1 MNDLDAFRAA
11 LHAEPPDLSPG
22 GPDLA
27 HIMRTGTRIRRRRR
41 ALTGAGAAL
50 AVAAVLAGGMQLNQ
64 PAASSPAGP
73 GPAAPSVSTTIG
85 SGGWTFEVRPVEA
98 PAIEF
103 GVLALGPGGQDVM
116 ANEVEGS
123 ATDPGFHAVTGTM
136 RIGEKNTPTPL
147 FGYYAGPADRV
158 TATANGRVYAAR
170 IATPAARP
178 DIRIFW
184 FDPAEVGPDFK
195 GRDLTAY
202 DVAGNRL
209 PEGNRRQGVG

>member
-11 LHAEPPDLSPG
+11 LHAEPPDLSPD

-27 HIMRTGTRIRRRRR
+27 HIMRTGGRIRRRRR
-41 ALTGAGAAL
+41 ALAGAGAAL
-50 AVAAVLAGGMQLNQ
+50 AVAAVLAGGMQLQQ
-64 PAASSPAGP
+64 PGASSPAGP

-85 SGGWTFEVRPVEA
+85 SGGWRFEVRPVDS
-98 PAIEF
+98 EF
-103 GVLALGPGGQDVM
+103 GVLAIGPEEGQAVM

-123 ATDPGFHAVTGTM
+123 ATAPGFHGVSISMLT
-136 RIGEKNTPTPL
+136 GEKQTPTPL
-147 FGYYAGPADRV
+147 FGYYAGPADRI
-158 TATANGRVYAAR
+158 TATAGGRVYAAR

-184 FDPAEVGPDFK
+184 FDPAEVGPTFRGK
-195 GRDLTAY
+195 NLTAY

-209 PEGNRRQGVG
+209 PDGNNTPGAG